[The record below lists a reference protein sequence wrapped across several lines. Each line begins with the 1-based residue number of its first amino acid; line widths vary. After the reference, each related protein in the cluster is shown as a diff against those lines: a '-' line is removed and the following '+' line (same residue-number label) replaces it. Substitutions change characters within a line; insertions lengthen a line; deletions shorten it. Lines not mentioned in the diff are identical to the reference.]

1 MRKYIIFANLVLV
14 IVFIFLG
21 MKSYDSVKGLSLRKK
36 VNIPMKDSNRDYAKA
51 RKYSRTSFMAGANH
65 PINYY
70 DVIPEKNLFR
80 PERKEYK
87 EESLSTEKNQAQAG
101 GNSISPPAI
110 DLYGIMIDKQKK
122 VALLYDKREK
132 EKNLRYKIVSTG
144 AEIQGYT
151 IMRIQTEQIILEKD
165 GRQATIQLS
174 QEKAARGGIM
184 ATGKQARTI
193 IGKEETKKKVV
204 TKPVSSKKDIPMGV
218 PFIVQE
224 GNVKYRVIKT
234 PVGEKKIRIK

>member
-21 MKSYDSVKGLSLRKK
+21 MKSYDSVRGLSLRKK
-36 VNIPMKDSNRDYAKA
+36 VNIPIKDSNRDYANA
-51 RKYSRTSFMAGANH
+51 RKYSHTSFMAGANH

-87 EESLSTEKNQAQAG
+87 DPLSTEKKEAQAG
-101 GNSISPPAI
+101 GNSIPPPAI

-132 EKNLRYKIVSTG
+132 EKNLRYKVVSTG

-174 QEKAARGGIM
+174 QAKAARGGIM

-193 IGKEETKKKVV
+193 IGKEKTKKKVV